1 MYTQICSG
9 SVYGVEGRMIA
20 VEVDIS
26 SGLPQVNVVGL
37 PDPAVRESVE
47 RVRAAV
53 KNCGF
58 AFPMERITVN
68 LAPADLRKEG
78 TAFDLAIAAG
88 VLAASG
94 QLRSELFQDFLVLG
108 ELALNGELR
117 AVPGVLAMV
126 EQAKQRGISKVLLP
140 RGNAS
145 EAACIEGM
153 ELFAASHLRELGDP
167 KSDRQSW
174 EALRYDPADDAERH
188 ARTDAAFSGSAPGH
202 GDFGDVLGQHHAK
215 RALLIAAA
223 GSHNVLLAGPPG
235 TGKTMLAKRLPG
247 IMPPLR
253 EEEALQVTKIYSAA
267 GKLPGGIPSL
277 MRERQFRSPH
287 HTISAAGLIGGGS
300 IPRPGEVTLAHRG
313 VLFLDELPEFSR
325 AALEVLRQ
333 PLEDRE
339 VTIARSRAV
348 FRFPASFLLAASMNP
363 CPCGYYGHDSD
374 DQRCVCSEIQIARY
388 RAKISGPLLDR
399 IDMHIEVPRPLASEG
414 LTSGMTTPEM
424 RALVLLAVRRRSE
437 RRSGSRELGELAGA
451 SLRRAVEMTKA
462 ADDLLR
468 KAFDSLGVSLRAHD
482 RILKLART
490 IADLDGQDRV
500 DQEHVAEAIG
510 YRSLDR
516 KLHTL

>member
-1 MYTQICSG
+1 MYTRICSG

-26 SGLPQVNVVGL
+26 NGLPQVNVVGL

-58 AFPMERITVN
+58 TFPMERITVN

-78 TAFDLAIAAG
+78 TAFDLAIASG
-88 VLAASG
+88 ILAASG
-94 QLRSELFQDFLVLG
+94 QLRSELFQHFIVLG
-108 ELALNGELR
+108 ELALNGEIR

-126 EQAKQRGISKVLLP
+126 EQAKQSGVARVLLP
-140 RGNAS
+140 RANAA
-145 EAACIEGM
+145 EASCIEGI
-153 ELFAASHLRELGDP
+153 ELFAAAHLRDLGEP
-167 KSDRQSW
+167 KSAEQSW
-174 EALRYDPADDAERH
+174 EPLRYDAHAEIRQ
-188 ARTDAAFSGSAPGH
+188 AVAGNIYRTPH
-202 GDFGDVLGQHHAK
+202 GDYGDVLGQHHAK

-223 GSHNVLLAGPPG
+223 GNHNVLLTGPPG

-247 IMPPLR
+247 IMPPLS

-277 MRERQFRSPH
+277 MQERQFRSPH

-300 IPRPGEVTLAHRG
+300 IPRPGEATLAHRG

-363 CPCGYYGHDSD
+363 CPCGYYGHNTD
-374 DQRCVCSEIQIARY
+374 DQRCICSELQIARY
-388 RAKISGPLLDR
+388 RSKISGPLLDR
-399 IDMHIEVPRPLASEG
+399 IDMHIEVSRPLSSDG
-414 LTSGMTTPEM
+414 LTSGMTTDQM
-424 RALVLLAVRRRSE
+424 KTMVLHAADRRLKRQDGRANHADLE
-437 RRSGSRELGELAGA
+437 GA
-451 SLRRAVEMTKA
+451 SLRKAIVMTKEA
-462 ADDLLR
+462 ESMLQL
-468 KAFDSLGVSLRAHD
+468 AFDSLGISLRAHD

-490 IADLDGQDRV
+490 IADLDGHERV
-500 DQEHVAEAIG
+500 DSPHIAEAIG

-516 KLHTL
+516 KLQAL

>member
-47 RVRAAV
+47 RVRAAI

-58 AFPMERITVN
+58 TFPMERITVN

-78 TAFDLAIAAG
+78 TAFDLAIAVG
-88 VLAASG
+88 ILVASG
-94 QLRSELFQDFLVLG
+94 QLRTEWFRDMIILG
-108 ELALNGELR
+108 ELSLNGEVR
-117 AVPGVLAMV
+117 AIPGVLAMV
-126 EQAKQRGISKVLLP
+126 EQAKLRSNTKVLLP
-140 RGNAS
+140 HANAS

-153 ELFAASHLRELGDP
+153 ELFALTHLLALKDAD
-167 KSDRQSW
+167 SDRGAWQS
-174 EALRYDPADDAERH
+174 LRYHADHSQDDLRNSLLLERTH
-188 ARTDAAFSGSAPGH
+188 QH

-215 RALLIAAA
+215 RALLIAAV
-223 GSHNVLLAGPPG
+223 GKHNLLLSGPPG

-247 IMPPLR
+247 IMPPLS

-267 GKLPGGIPSL
+267 GKLPGGIPEL
-277 MRERQFRSPH
+277 MNERQFRSPH
-287 HTISAAGLIGGGS
+287 HTISAAGLVGGGS

-348 FRFPASFLLAASMNP
+348 FRFPAYFLLAASMNP
-363 CPCGYYGHDSD
+363 CPCGYYGHDSEE
-374 DQRCVCSEIQIARY
+374 QRCSCSEAYLSRY

-399 IDMHIEVPRPLASEG
+399 IDMHIEVSRPPATADLQ
-414 LTSGMTTPEM
+414 SGMTSAQMKEIVLQAD
-424 RALVLLAVRRRSE
+424 RYRSARNDALGRSFAD
-437 RRSGSRELGELAGA
+437 LAGA
-451 SLRRAVEMTKA
+451 SLRKAVQLTRE
-462 ADDLLR
+462 ADELLR
-468 KAFDSLGVSLRAHD
+468 LAFDSLGVSLRAHD

-490 IADLDGQDRV
+490 IADLEQCELV
-500 DQEHVAEAIG
+500 DSPHVAEAIG
-510 YRSLDR
+510 YRGLDR
-516 KLHTL
+516 KLHAL